1 MLSQIGQVIV
11 QLSDNL
17 MVARLGALPLAAVS
31 FGGAVFTI
39 FLFWGTGL
47 SLGLTPLTG
56 EAYAQRKIRTTAG
69 LLQNA
74 LVLYSLVGLLLFGV
88 LWMLGDLLEYMGQ
101 SPEVVRLAVPYY
113 RYLAWSI
120 IPYMVYLS
128 FKQFLE
134 GVGNT
139 RTGMAVVLIAN
150 AINIVFN
157 YLLIFGKGG
166 FPELGAAG
174 AGLSTLISRICMPL
188 FMLAYFLWNQSVRRY
203 FAFFSR
209 TVQTWRN
216 IRRLLSVGLP
226 ISVQVVLEVMA
237 FALSSIMMGW
247 IGPSEL
253 AAHQIVLSVGTM
265 AYMMQVG
272 ISTATTI
279 LVSHAYGRKDRQG
292 IRLAAAGSCHL
303 GLAFAVVTMSCL
315 ILFRYRIPMLFTD
328 DAAVVAIAGQLF
340 IFAGLYQL
348 SDSLQIILVGV
359 LRGMQDVAVLM
370 SYSFVSYLL
379 INLPVGYLCA
389 FTLGIGPSGLWIGFI
404 FGLSIAAWLYYRRYR
419 KLSRRNRPDT
429 AATVRLRLPFK
440 RNLVTRPF
448 DGGFRRCEYA
458 AGLFYEQALIL
469 IPGRKVSDEQ
479 PGARRLSPR
488 PAQLAPSSN
497 ARSVGPTLYPRR
509 RKSLRDTADRP
520 PRPARPHAPKAAY
533 RSGRR
538 NCAPGKA
545 NR

>member
-1 MLSQIGQVIV
+1 MNRTASLRKWIPQYKANLALAGPVVLSQIGQVIV

-166 FPELGAAG
+166 FPELG
-174 AGLSTLISRICMPL
+174 
-188 FMLAYFLWNQSVRRY
+188 Y

-419 KLSRRNRPDT
+419 KLSRRQSPGH
-429 AATVRLRLPFK
+429 
-440 RNLVTRPF
+440 
-448 DGGFRRCEYA
+448 GG
-458 AGLFYEQALIL
+458 
-469 IPGRKVSDEQ
+469 
-479 PGARRLSPR
+479 
-488 PAQLAPSSN
+488 
-497 ARSVGPTLYPRR
+497 
-509 RKSLRDTADRP
+509 DRP
-520 PRPARPHAPKAAY
+520 LTAPV
-533 RSGRR
+533 
-538 NCAPGKA
+538 
-545 NR
+545 